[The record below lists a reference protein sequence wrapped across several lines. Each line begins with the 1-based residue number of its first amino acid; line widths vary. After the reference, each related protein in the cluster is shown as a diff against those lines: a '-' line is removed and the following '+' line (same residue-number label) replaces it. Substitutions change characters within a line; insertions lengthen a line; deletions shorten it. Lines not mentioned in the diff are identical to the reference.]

1 MENLSQKDENIFY
14 CKRKSIIFVDNI
26 KLLIMVEIGN
36 FRTVGIDEWLDSDA
50 FRIAVDLVWKKYK
63 DAIVGYGYDK
73 QVLVYSYSKMFAIEN
88 KETNDDNQS
97 TANLH
102 EIISKLCGKDRLV
115 YLDDTDVQEYPIDLK
130 LQKEIE
136 EFENNGKLKFT
147 QEFMLP
153 EKYNHLTGQNPCW
166 FKVLEINS
174 VDATDVLDK
183 FLQYAESTAKYMK
196 LDLLIGELGSFDN
209 YLIEDCRWLLAEF
222 EYKISADGT
231 HFYKNTRYGK
241 K

>member
-1 MENLSQKDENIFY
+1 M
-14 CKRKSIIFVDNI
+14 DNI

-36 FRTVGIDEWLDSDA
+36 FRTVGIDEWVDSDA

-102 EIISKLCGKDRLV
+102 DVITKLCGKDRIV
-115 YLDDTDVQEYPIDLK
+115 YLDDTDVIEYPIDLK

-136 EFENNGKLKFT
+136 KLENNGNLKFT
-147 QEFMLP
+147 QVFVLP
-153 EKYNHLTGQNPCW
+153 EKYQYLEGKNPCW
-166 FKVLEINS
+166 FEILEIYCNAIK
-174 VDATDVLDK
+174 VDNTVTLWDKSRILEK
-183 FLQYAESTAKYMK
+183 FLEYAESTAKYMK
-196 LDLLIGELGSFDN
+196 LDLLIGELYHFNKDE
-209 YLIEDCRWLLAEF
+209 IEEIKTTLWEF

>member
-1 MENLSQKDENIFY
+1 MIENWRRF
-14 CKRKSIIFVDNI
+14 
-26 KLLIMVEIGN
+26 G
-36 FRTVGIDEWLDSDA
+36 TDEWVDTDT

-63 DAIVGYGYDK
+63 DAIVGYGYDR

-102 EIISKLCGKDRLV
+102 DIISKLCGTDRIV
-115 YLDDTDVQEYPIDLK
+115 YLDDTDVIEYPTDLK

-136 EFENNGKLKFT
+136 EFENNGKLKFR
-147 QEFMLP
+147 QAFLLP
-153 EKYNHLTGQNPCW
+153 EKYNHLKGENPCW
-166 FKVLEINS
+166 FEGLEINS
-174 VDATDVLDK
+174 VYDIDLCEK
-183 FLQYAESTAKYMK
+183 FLQYVESTAKYMK
-196 LDLLIGELGSFDN
+196 LDLIIGDLYNFDKDQ
-209 YLIEDCRWLLAEF
+209 IEAFRNTLLEF

-241 K
+241 KH

>member
-1 MENLSQKDENIFY
+1 MITHTRTFLDAE
-14 CKRKSIIFVDNI
+14 VDN
-26 KLLIMVEIGN
+26 N
-36 FRTVGIDEWLDSDA
+36 TFRM
-50 FRIAVDLVWKKYK
+50 AVDLVWKKYK

-102 EIISKLCGKDRLV
+102 EIISKLCGKDRIV
-115 YLDDTDVQEYPIDLK
+115 YLDDTDVIEYPTDLK

-136 EFENNGKLKFT
+136 EFENNGKL
-147 QEFMLP
+147 EFRQAFLLP
-153 EKYNHLTGQNPCW
+153 QKYNHLTGENPCW
-166 FKVLEINS
+166 FEGLKIKS
-174 VDATDVLDK
+174 VDATDVLHK

-196 LDLLIGELGSFDN
+196 LDLLIGDLYNFDN
-209 YLIEDCRWLLAEF
+209 YLIEEIKTTLWEF
-222 EYKISADGT
+222 EYKISADET

-241 K
+241 KY

>member
-1 MENLSQKDENIFY
+1 
-14 CKRKSIIFVDNI
+14 
-26 KLLIMVEIGN
+26 MVERVN

-63 DAIVGYGYDK
+63 GAIVGYGYDK

-102 EIISKLCGKDRLV
+102 EVISKLCGKDRIV
-115 YLDDTDVQEYPIDLK
+115 YLDDADVHEYPVDLQ
-130 LQKEIE
+130 LQKTIE
-136 EFENNGKLKFT
+136 EFENNGQLKFT
-147 QEFMLP
+147 QVFMLP
-153 EKYNHLTGQNPCW
+153 EKYHHLQGENPCW
-166 FKVLEINS
+166 FEVLEIYS
-174 VDATDVLDK
+174 VNDIDVFEK

-196 LDLLIGELGSFDN
+196 LDLLIGELCHFN
-209 YLIEDCRWLLAEF
+209 KRQIEAFRNTLLEF

-241 K
+241 KH